1 MTWVALREQRLTI
14 LKWIGTAT
22 GIIGAFIVALN
33 IDAVGIGF
41 VFFAVSSATWTY
53 AGWMHREMSLF
64 VLQVVFLGI
73 DLMGIYNWLIV

>member
-1 MTWVALREQRLTI
+1 MTWVAHQEKVLTV

-22 GIIGAFIVALN
+22 GIIGALIVALN

-41 VFFAVSSATWTY
+41 IFFAVSSATWTY

-64 VLQVVFLGI
+64 VLQVVFLCI
-73 DLMGIYNWLIV
+73 DLLGIYNWLYV